1 MDTGFSH
8 LIAVNCHPFHAL
20 ADIRLGLTSV
30 ARAVGVFRQKT
41 RDTVQVRVFWHNAES
56 APDTLRDQVEAEG
69 FDLIEMPHKTNGENL
84 NFQIDG
90 AVKDGFDIFFRVDGD
105 DTVTAQRF
113 VQQSAL
119 LKQDECD
126 ICGGGLRYKPEDGN
140 SFVMLPEP
148 HPGPRDYIENKYV
161 LHPSMAFRLDA
172 FVRSNLRYWN
182 RRLEDKALLLAAK
195 KAGLR
200 VMNLPL
206 VAGGYNVGPRSRNRL
221 FQKWLGLKLNLGF
234 LWHTGALH
242 LVPYALGLFLM
253 QVLVGSHRLRRI
265 RYLMHRRNAA
275 NLRAG
280 GSAQG

>member
-1 MDTGFSH
+1 M
-8 LIAVNCHPFHAL
+8 NCHPFHPL
-20 ADIRLGLTSV
+20 EDIRQGLSSV
-30 ARAVGVFRQKT
+30 ARAVGVFRQKSG
-41 RDTVQVRVFWHNAES
+41 DSVQVRVFWHNS
-56 APDTLRDQVEAEG
+56 DKAPATLRDQVAAEG
-69 FDLIEMPHKTNGENL
+69 FDLIERPHLTNGENL
-84 NFQIDG
+84 NYQIEM
-90 AVKDGFDIFFRVDGD
+90 ALQDGFDVFFRVDGD

-113 VQQSAL
+113 VQQAIL
-119 LKQDECD
+119 LKQDLCD
-126 ICGGGLRYKPEDGN
+126 ICGGGLRYKPGDGH

-148 HPGPRDYIENKYV
+148 SPGPRDYIENKYI

-172 FVRSNLRYWN
+172 FARTGLRYWN
-182 RRLEDKALLLAAK
+182 RRLEDKALLLAAR

-221 FQKWLGLKLNLGF
+221 FQKWIGLKLNLAF
-234 LWHTGALH
+234 LWHTRALH
-242 LVPYALGLFLM
+242 LIPYAVGLFLM

-280 GSAQG
+280 G